1 MKIITTNTIW
11 ITADTHYSHKNICR
25 GVTEWRMP
33 DGSIPIAQTRDF
45 PNLEKMNNLIVTNIN
60 NVVMQDD
67 ILIHLGD
74 WSFGGFDSIRE
85 FMDRLVCK
93 NIYLFL
99 GNHDHHQKK
108 NKGDIRDIFTYVDK
122 EEDEFIFD
130 GKMFHLH
137 HWPIMSW
144 SNMKTGSI
152 HLHGHTHLTGDN
164 RFGFGKKMDI
174 GIDGHPEFRPYNLLA
189 EVLPLMEKRPICSE
203 YTTVLDHHTD
213 KMRHKHS

>member
-11 ITADTHYSHKNICR
+11 ITADTHYSHRNICR

-33 DGSIPIAQTRDF
+33 DGSIPIDQTRDF
-45 PNLEKMNNLIVTNIN
+45 PNLEKMNNFIVTNIN

-85 FMDRLVCK
+85 FWNRLVCK

-130 GKMFHLH
+130 GHMFHLH

-144 SNMKTGSI
+144 SNMKTGGI
-152 HLHGHTHLTGDN
+152 HLHGHTHLEGDN
-164 RFGFGKKMDI
+164 RFGLGKKMDI
-174 GIDGHPEFRPYNLLA
+174 GMFGHPEKRPYNLRT
-189 EVLPLMEKRPICSE
+189 EVIPLMEKRPISSE

-213 KMRHKHS
+213 KIRNRH